1 MRLIRSILLA
11 CLIGGTAQA
20 QSPGP
25 HDCLPPRE
33 LRQAV
38 ASQGVV
44 APVAALLT
52 ARRRV
57 PDADVLRA
65 NLCRDDNVL
74 VYVIMA
80 LQADG
85 RIVQVK
91 VDGPS
96 GTVKSVH

>member
-1 MRLIRSILLA
+1 
-11 CLIGGTAQA
+11 
-20 QSPGP
+20 
-25 HDCLPPRE
+25 
-33 LRQAV
+33 V

-44 APVAALLT
+44 TPVAALQT
-52 ARRRV
+52 ARRRI

-85 RIVQVK
+85 RIVQVM

-96 GTVKSVH
+96 GNVKSVQ